1 MKPAKW
7 KWVQSKPSGIPPSGR
22 SGLSIAVAANNH
34 AYAFGGVH
42 DDEVDDENL
51 DSVFHNDLYLL
62 EMENGRW
69 VPITLHGKESKDS
82 KKKRRR
88 AKNETGETEECDE
101 ETEVVETLEKTTL
114 SDDVT
119 EVKLHKTKIYLFIF

>member
-1 MKPAKW
+1 M
-7 KWVQSKPSGIPPSGR
+7 QSKPSGIPPSGR

-69 VPITLHGKESKDS
+69 VPITLHGKESKD

-88 AKNETGETEECDE
+88 AKNETDETEECDE

-119 EVKLHKTKIYLFIF
+119 EVKLHKTKI